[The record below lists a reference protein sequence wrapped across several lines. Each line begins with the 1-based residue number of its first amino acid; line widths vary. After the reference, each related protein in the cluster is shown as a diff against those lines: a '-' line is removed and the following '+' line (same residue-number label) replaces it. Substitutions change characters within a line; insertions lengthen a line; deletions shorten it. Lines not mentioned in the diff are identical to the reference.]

1 MQYLS
6 QRDPRWSFKTIG
18 QSKTTIGA
26 QGCVLASLSM
36 LSDYFKCFKDPA
48 WMAKNLSFLVDRVL
62 WQSVS
67 RELCFKFIWRFYK
80 YDERMILDAIKE
92 PDKACLL
99 NVYNRHWVVA
109 IRKVPFGYWVAD
121 PWDAKGKFF
130 KTNSISGGAIFNR

>member
-1 MQYLS
+1 
-6 QRDPRWSFKTIG
+6 
-18 QSKTTIGA
+18 
-26 QGCVLASLSM
+26 M

-99 NVYNRHWVVA
+99 EIKRAHWVVA

-121 PWDAKGKFF
+121 PWSGKGGFYA
-130 KTNSISGGAIFNR
+130 TGSISGGAIFRK